1 MLQTKK
7 IIFEK
12 VEIVLNFLSI
22 MDALTK
28 QIRVMSVDDHPLL
41 REGLTAI
48 VNSQTDMTLVAEASS
63 GKEGIEQFRRHLP
76 DVTLMDLRM
85 PDMSGVDTLISIRG
99 EFPKARII
107 ILTTFEGD
115 VEIGRALAAGANG
128 YLLKSMVRK
137 ELLDVI
143 RQVHAGKTR
152 IPSSVAEQIAEHFGE
167 EHLTAREMEVLKL
180 VAHGN
185 RNKQIA
191 HKLGITEETVKVH
204 IKNILS
210 KLEANDRTHAVTIA
224 VQRGIIQL

>member
-1 MLQTKK
+1 MDDPKK
-7 IIFEK
+7 IRI
-12 VEIVLNFLSI
+12 
-22 MDALTK
+22 
-28 QIRVMSVDDHPLL
+28 MSVDDHPLL

-48 VNSQTDMTLVAEASS
+48 INSQTDMELVAEASS
-63 GKEGIEQFRRHLP
+63 GREGIEQFRALQP

-85 PDMSGVDTLISIRG
+85 PDMSGIDAVISIRG

-115 VEIGRALAAGANG
+115 VEIGRALAAGAKG
-128 YLLKSMVRK
+128 YVLKSMVRK

-143 RQVHAGKTR
+143 RLVHAGKTR
-152 IPSSVAEQIAEHFGE
+152 IPASVAEQIAEHFGGE
-167 EHLTAREMEVLKL
+167 NLTPREIEVLKL
-180 VAHGN
+180 VAEGQ

-191 HKLGITEETVKVH
+191 YQLGITEETVKVH

-224 VQRGIIQL
+224 VRRGIIPL

>member
-1 MLQTKK
+1 
-7 IIFEK
+7 
-12 VEIVLNFLSI
+12 
-22 MDALTK
+22 
-28 QIRVMSVDDHPLL
+28 
-41 REGLTAI
+41 
-48 VNSQTDMTLVAEASS
+48 
-63 GKEGIEQFRRHLP
+63 
-76 DVTLMDLRM
+76 
-85 PDMSGVDTLISIRG
+85 
-99 EFPKARII
+99 
-107 ILTTFEGD
+107 
-115 VEIGRALAAGANG
+115 
-128 YLLKSMVRK
+128 MVRK

-143 RQVHAGKTR
+143 RLVHAGKTR